1 MFAKKLK
8 DALNHANMT
17 QAQLAAKSGLTKA
30 SISQY
35 VKGKHLPSPKAV
47 SAIAAAL
54 DMPELYFTDE
64 AEQINETNKRLPI
77 RLTTQQAAKL
87 MGVGAEMIR
96 INLQNGALPFGY
108 AMKGSGDRYVYS
120 INTRQ
125 FMKYVGVTEQEVLEV
140 V

>member
-8 DALNHANMT
+8 DALSHANMT

-35 VKGKHLPSPKAV
+35 IKGKHMPSRKAV
-47 SAIAAAL
+47 NAIAAAL

>member
-1 MFAKKLK
+1 MFAKKLR

-35 VKGKHLPSPKAV
+35 MPSQKAV

>member
-1 MFAKKLK
+1 MFAKKLR

-35 VKGKHLPSPKAV
+35 IKGKHLPSSKAV

>member
-8 DALNHANMT
+8 EVLDHAHMT

-35 VKGKHLPSPKAV
+35 MSGKHVPSPRAV
-47 SAIAAAL
+47 SAIATAL

-64 AEQINETNKRLPI
+64 TEQITETNKRLPI
-77 RLTTQQAAKL
+77 RLTTKQAAKL

-96 INLQNGALPFGY
+96 INLQNGKLPFGY
-108 AMKGSGDRYVYS
+108 AMKGTGNRYVYS
-120 INTRQ
+120 INTKQ
-125 FMKYVGVTEQEVLEV
+125 FMKCVGVTEQEVLEV

>member
-8 DALNHANMT
+8 EALDRAHMT

-35 VKGKHLPSPKAV
+35 MSGKHLPSPKAV
-47 SAIAAAL
+47 SAIAVAL
-54 DMPELYFTDE
+54 EIPELYFTE
-64 AEQINETNKRLPI
+64 ETERIRERLPM
-77 RLTTQQAAKL
+77 RLTTKQAAKL

-96 INLQNGALPFGY
+96 INLQNGKLPFGY
-108 AMKGSGDRYVYS
+108 AMKGNGNRYVYS
-120 INTRQ
+120 INTKQ
-125 FMKYVGVTEQEVLEV
+125 FMKCVGVTEQEVMAV

>member
-35 VKGKHLPSPKAV
+35 IKGKHMPSQKAV